1 MSCRLSTIGRWTNQ
15 FLVVFHQE
23 SINNQS
29 SQSLDQL
36 NTLDLVVSVILSD
49 CPTSE
54 KKLN

>member
-1 MSCRLSTIGRWTNQ
+1 MSCRLLTIGRWTNQ